1 MHLELPYGRAPYR
14 LRTDMLG
21 GPVVVV
27 AARGP
32 GGPAPA
38 VGPLLERALDAPIA
52 SPRLEDLARPGDA
65 VTVVVSDASRAEPRG
80 ALLAA
85 VRARLPEVRLT
96 VAVASGTHAPG
107 PVEALGIPPS
117 LLAGAEVIVHDGNR
131 DDGLVGVG
139 TTSRGT
145 PVRLHRC
152 AVEADLVV
160 ATGAIRPHYFAGF
173 GAGVKAIFPGL
184 GGAREIRLNHRLKL
198 EPGAR
203 AGVVDGNPC
212 RADLEEAAAMLAAR
226 LFLLDTICDPDDE
239 HRDAVAGHVIE
250 AFRAGAERARP
261 WFAAV
266 APRARW
272 IVVSDRL
279 PVTASLYQASKLVA
293 AVAPLAEDDATIVV
307 VAECGDGIGPVDVVN
322 QAIYEIGLRP
332 RLPARHRIVL
342 VSSLS
347 AEGVAPS
354 YATWAPSVEA
364 ALAGASGPV
373 VVAPRA
379 AHLIL

>member
-1 MHLELPYGRAPYR
+1 MNLELPYGRAPYR

-27 AARGP
+27 EARGP

-38 VGPLLERALDAPIA
+38 VAPLLERALDAPIA
-52 SPRLEDLARPGDA
+52 SPRLEELARAGDA

-96 VAVASGTHAPG
+96 VAVATGTHAPG
-107 PVEALGIPPS
+107 PIEALGIAPS
-117 LLAGAEVIVHDGNR
+117 LLAGAEVVVHDGHR
-131 DDGLVGVG
+131 DDGLVMVG
-139 TTSRGT
+139 STARGT

-173 GAGVKAIFPGL
+173 GAGIKAIFPGL

-198 EPGAR
+198 EAGAR
-203 AGVVDGNPC
+203 AGIVDDNPC
-212 RADLEEAAAMLAAR
+212 RADLEEVAAMLPAR
-226 LFLLDTICDPDDE
+226 LFLLDVVCDPEDE
-239 HRDAVAGHVIE
+239 ARDAVAGHVIE
-250 AFRAGAERARP
+250 AFRAGAELARP
-261 WFAAV
+261 WFSAQ
-266 APRARW
+266 APRARA

-293 AVAPLAEDDATIVV
+293 AVAPLAEDDVTIVV

-332 RLPARHRIVL
+332 RLPERHRIVL

-347 AEGVAPS
+347 DAQVAPS

-364 ALAGASGPV
+364 ALAGAAGPI

-379 AHLIL
+379 GHLIL